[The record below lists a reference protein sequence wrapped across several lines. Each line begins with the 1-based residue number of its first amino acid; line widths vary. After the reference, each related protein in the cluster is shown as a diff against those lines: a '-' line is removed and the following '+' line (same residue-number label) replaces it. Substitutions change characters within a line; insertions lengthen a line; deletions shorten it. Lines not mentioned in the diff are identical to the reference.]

1 MRPRE
6 NQSPVASRPKT
17 TVGQITQPALM
28 GTSQCGT
35 AHATNAHLAAM
46 KTQAQTMKR
55 EIRGEERA
63 TWDMVKR
70 VMSRSL
76 HPRTAWRKHR
86 PRFP

>member
-1 MRPRE
+1 M
-6 NQSPVASRPKT
+6 ASSPKT
-17 TVGQITQPALM
+17 KVGQITHPALT
-28 GTSQCGT
+28 GTSQRGT
-35 AHATNAHLAAM
+35 AQATNAHLAAM
-46 KTQAQTMKR
+46 KIQAQTMKR

-76 HPRTAWRKHR
+76 HPRIAGRKHR